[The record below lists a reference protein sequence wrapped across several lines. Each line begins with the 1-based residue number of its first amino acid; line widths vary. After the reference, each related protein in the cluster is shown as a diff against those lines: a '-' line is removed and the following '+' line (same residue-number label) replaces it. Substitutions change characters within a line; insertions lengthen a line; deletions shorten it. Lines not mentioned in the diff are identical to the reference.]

1 MQVNGK
7 AVIERDMED
16 NIGMMGLNMKK
27 NGKTT
32 IKMVLED

>member
-1 MQVNGK
+1 VNGK

-16 NIGMMGLNMKK
+16 NIGMMDLNMKE

-32 IKMVLED
+32 IKMVLVD